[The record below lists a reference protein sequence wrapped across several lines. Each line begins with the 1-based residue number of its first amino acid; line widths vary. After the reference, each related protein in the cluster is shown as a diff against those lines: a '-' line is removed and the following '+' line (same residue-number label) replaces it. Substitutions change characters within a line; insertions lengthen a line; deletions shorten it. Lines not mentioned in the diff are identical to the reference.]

1 MKKPLKYFSC
11 LCEKDENSIVKQ
23 AFLIS
28 KQLDMKNKKS
38 YISELKTYL
47 RETGCYDSDTSGFM
61 RTKYNTSY
69 NKEFRKQLRNFL
81 AKQSSSEKL
90 VFIAFISKDSIQV
103 II

>member
-28 KQLDMKNKKS
+28 KQLDMENKKS

-47 RETGCYDSDTSGFM
+47 RETGCYDSDTLGFM

-69 NKEFRKQLRNFL
+69 NKNLENNYAIFWQNKILPKNWI
-81 AKQSSSEKL
+81 
-90 VFIAFISKDSIQV
+90 FIAYISKDSIQV